1 MDVSTPLAFL
11 TDICSM
17 YGINIAQVK
26 VSFTTLTYQVV
37 VLNATEICRV
47 SKTWT
52 EMVFWDVLMW

>member
-1 MDVSTPLAFL
+1 MGASTPLAFL

-26 VSFTTLTYQVV
+26 VSLTSVTYQV

-47 SKTWT
+47 SKG
-52 EMVFWDVLMW
+52 M

>member
-26 VSFTTLTYQVV
+26 VSLTSVTHKV
-37 VLNATEICRV
+37 VLNAAKIYRV
-47 SKTWT
+47 SKG
-52 EMVFWDVLMW
+52 M